1 MVQVVALV
9 FAGIFLLFGGI
20 VLSRAGELGDRSE
33 TISELASAGDEPVEP
48 GGEATVS
55 GPVHV
60 LEPTSPTRTGP
71 QPNGGDSAALWA
83 WRVRRKENAPNG
95 TRWRTAEAELAIGEF
110 AIDHSWDRVRVDATT
125 LAPDADDDPF
135 DSPELFLGEPET
147 ESYLGDLGPVNR
159 FLERTGLASEDGVIS
174 DLEFTVNVGGKTTMP
189 DKYQATVVET
199 PTSRS
204 SGRANRD
211 SRRIRPARPR
221 RRRSSSRPGASK
233 TSASRFARRS
243 GSVGRAAG
251 YSSVSACSSRFSP
264 SSKLNRDSAADAVP
278 GPARRDVDVLA
289 RDVP

>member
-110 AIDHSWDRVRVDATT
+110 AIDHSWDRVAWTRRRWRPTRTT
-125 LAPDADDDPF
+125 TPSTRRNCF
-135 DSPELFLGEPET
+135 W
-147 ESYLGDLGPVNR
+147 
-159 FLERTGLASEDGVIS
+159 AS
-174 DLEFTVNVGGKTTMP
+174 
-189 DKYQATVVET
+189 
-199 PTSRS
+199 
-204 SGRANRD
+204 
-211 SRRIRPARPR
+211 
-221 RRRSSSRPGASK
+221 RRRSPISGPRPGQSLPRADGIGE
-233 TSASRFARRS
+233 RGRRH
-243 GSVGRAAG
+243 
-251 YSSVSACSSRFSP
+251 
-264 SSKLNRDSAADAVP
+264 
-278 GPARRDVDVLA
+278 
-289 RDVP
+289 

>member
-71 QPNGGDSAALWA
+71 QPSRGRLGRPLGVARPPEGERTERHPVADRRGRTRDR
-83 WRVRRKENAPNG
+83 RVRHRSAG
-95 TRWRTAEAELAIGEF
+95 TASAWTRRRWRPT
-110 AIDHSWDRVRVDATT
+110 RTT
-125 LAPDADDDPF
+125 TPS

-189 DKYQATVVET
+189 DKYQATVV
-199 PTSRS
+199 
-204 SGRANRD
+204 RD
-211 SRRIRPARPR
+211 
-221 RRRSSSRPGASK
+221 
-233 TSASRFARRS
+233 
-243 GSVGRAAG
+243 
-251 YSSVSACSSRFSP
+251 
-264 SSKLNRDSAADAVP
+264 ADE
-278 GPARRDVDVLA
+278 L
-289 RDVP
+289 

>member
-20 VLSRAGELGDRSE
+20 VLSRAGELDDRSE
-33 TISELASAGDEPVEP
+33 TISELASAGDEPIEP

-60 LEPTSPTRTGP
+60 LEPASPTRTGP

-95 TRWRTAEAELAIGEF
+95 TRWRTAEAELTIGEF

-125 LAPDADDDPF
+125 LATDADDDPF

-189 DKYQATVVET
+189 DKYQATVVRDADELVIRGELTKTADGYVLRGTEET
-199 PTSRS
+199 PLIIATGSLEDQREQVRS
-204 SGRANRD
+204 SVRLRRA
-211 SRRIRPARPR
+211 
-221 RRRSSSRPGASK
+221 GGGV
-233 TSASRFARRS
+233 F
-243 GSVGRAAG
+243 VGIGLLVA
-251 YSSVSACSSRFSP
+251 
-264 SSKLNRDSAADAVP
+264 
-278 GPARRDVDVLA
+278 VLA
-289 RDVP
+289 VL